1 MTTTGKKQRKNKGS
15 GVTEVVMVC
24 CGQYSL
30 SGALVISFNLPPPL
44 TAEELRSKKEG
55 ELPKVFWQLSVALTL
70 IDGALG

>member
-1 MTTTGKKQRKNKGS
+1 
-15 GVTEVVMVC
+15 MVC